1 MPFVAVPGDIQISTY
16 VDGSPENPWLVLS
29 NSLAAP
35 HSMWDLQMKTL
46 LKRYRVLRY
55 DTRGHGQSD
64 VPAAPYSF
72 DDLVG
77 DAVALLD
84 HYQIERATFMGL
96 SMGGMTGLGIA
107 LAHPGRLEALVCC
120 DARADAPPQFVQG
133 WNERINAVRGGGLA
147 SILPATVERWLSAA
161 FRAAHPDVVAD
172 VERMILSTPIVGY
185 EGCAEALKRLDY
197 LKDLHH
203 ITTPTLFVGGA
214 EDMAAPPEAM
224 QAMADRI
231 RGSRFSIIAGGAHL
245 SNIDSATGFHD
256 AVKDFLQLD

>member
-1 MPFVAVPGDIQISTY
+1 MSM
-16 VDGSPENPWLVLS
+16 
-29 NSLAAP
+29 AP
-35 HSMWDLQMKTL
+35 RIIRGLYYPTAWPRPTACGMLQMKTL
-46 LKRYRVLRY
+46 VKHYRVLRY

-96 SMGGMTGLGIA
+96 SLGGMTGLGIA

-161 FRAAHPDVVAD
+161 FRATHPDVVAD
-172 VERMILSTPIVGY
+172 VEHDSF
-185 EGCAEALKRLDY
+185 DSN
-197 LKDLHH
+197 
-203 ITTPTLFVGGA
+203 
-214 EDMAAPPEAM
+214 
-224 QAMADRI
+224 
-231 RGSRFSIIAGGAHL
+231 RG
-245 SNIDSATGFHD
+245 
-256 AVKDFLQLD
+256 V

>member
-16 VDGSPENPWLVLS
+16 VDGSADNPWLVLS
-29 NSLAAP
+29 NSLAAT
-35 HSMWDLQMKTL
+35 HNMWDLQMKTL

-84 HYQIERATFMGL
+84 HYQIERPTFMGL
-96 SMGGMTGLGIA
+96 SLGGMTGLGIA
-107 LAHPGRLEALVCC
+107 LTHPGRLEALVCC

-133 WNERINAVRGGGLA
+133 WNERINAVREGGLA

-161 FRAAHPDVVAD
+161 FRAARPDVVAD

-203 ITTPTLFVGGA
+203 VTMPTLFVGGA

-245 SNIDSATGFHD
+245 SNIDSATGFHG